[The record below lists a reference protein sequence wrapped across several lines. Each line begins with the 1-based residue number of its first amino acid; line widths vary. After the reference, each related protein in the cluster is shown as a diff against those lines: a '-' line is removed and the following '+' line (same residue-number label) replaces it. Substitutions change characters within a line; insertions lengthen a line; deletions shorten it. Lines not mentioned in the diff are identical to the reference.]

1 MSDPAPQSQATVI
14 DYSSTVPA
22 AASHKKAAFNSLHWT
37 VFPVKHLQEEANT
50 KIILLHN
57 KEKNL
62 NMVTLKW
69 TAPSRDLN
77 HKSPNFHKKNHSLV
91 SGLIS

>member
-22 AASHKKAAFNSLHWT
+22 AASHEKAAINSIHWT

-57 KEKNL
+57 KEK
-62 NMVTLKW
+62 
-69 TAPSRDLN
+69 
-77 HKSPNFHKKNHSLV
+77 KSEYGDTEMDSAK
-91 SGLIS
+91 SGSES